1 MGSYV
6 IMFLQC
12 MTCCLFG
19 LFLGLHPTFWRQ
31 IFWFPRSTLEKITE
45 TYDKQPIIKREF
57 LQVNPLEMMDS
68 SLISN
73 GLNFPKGR
81 LWLQRIELRT
91 PGPVPGVPNTQVLTG
106 AFIDRLKLSGIQFYP
121 VLWKIQVCI
130 EDVKPHSDRRGNL
143 WKWRWDIRYVC
154 RHFDRKDW
162 SKTFR
167 SRSAKSF
174 LLMKRAFQR
183 SSCQFT
189 TKKSE
194 ASKCQPSNTI
204 SWESAIQIWGISCRA
219 LVFSNIG

>member
-1 MGSYV
+1 MINNRSSSENFCRL
-6 IMFLQC
+6 ILWKWWTQA
-12 MTCCLFG
+12 
-19 LFLGLHPTFWRQ
+19 
-31 IFWFPRSTLEKITE
+31 WFPTGWIFRKVAC
-45 TYDKQPIIKREF
+45 DCR
-57 LQVNPLEMMDS
+57 
-68 SLISN
+68 
-73 GLNFPKGR
+73 GLNLELQGR
-81 LWLQRIELRT
+81 SL
-91 PGPVPGVPNTQVLTG
+91 VSNTQVLTG
-106 AFIDRLKLSGIQFYP
+106 AFIDRLKLSRIQFYP

-189 TKKSE
+189 TKK
-194 ASKCQPSNTI
+194 K
-204 SWESAIQIWGISCRA
+204 WGIKMST
-219 LVFSNIG
+219 I